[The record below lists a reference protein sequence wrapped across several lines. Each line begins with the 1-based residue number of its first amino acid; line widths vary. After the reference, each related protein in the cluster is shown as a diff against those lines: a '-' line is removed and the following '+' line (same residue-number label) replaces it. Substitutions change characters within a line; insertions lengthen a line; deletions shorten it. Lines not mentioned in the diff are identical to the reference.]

1 VDELIT
7 IQGTVESVVFASEQS
22 GFAVLELDYNK
33 NPLTVVGPLYGVCAG
48 EDVKVTG
55 KYVSHPVYGSQ
66 FKAEVYEQAL
76 PATAAAILT
85 YLSSG
90 AIKGLGPRTA
100 KRLVD
105 SFGDDTLTVIE
116 KHPERLSEIKGISPK
131 KAVAISEEYRNI
143 FGLRAVMLELA
154 RHDVG
159 ASAAIRVWKQ
169 WGPIAM
175 EIIRGDPYLL
185 CGGDIGIPF
194 EKADAIAA
202 DFGIATDCPARLRAG
217 ISHVLTHNLSNGHTC
232 LPLDKLLKTAAA
244 RLDVDLFKLED
255 AALSFTEDSTFIS
268 DTVNGSRFLF
278 LPDLYDAE
286 AYIAGR
292 MRMMLGVAPPQGRS
306 FQKEIKSLEES
317 FSIGYAPL
325 QVKAIEAALSSKLF
339 ILTGGPG
346 TGKTTTLKAILSILE
361 MEGEKAALA
370 APTGRAAK
378 RMSELTGRDA
388 KTIHRL
394 LEVDFRDSGDEIKFK
409 RNEKNPLRLDAVIL
423 DEVSMVD
430 AKLMHSLLKAMK
442 MSCRL
447 ILVGDPD
454 QLPSV
459 GAGNI
464 LRDLIDSDML
474 PMVHLNEIFR
484 QETESAI
491 VSNAHK
497 IIRGEQPDLETKTS
511 DFFFLNRA
519 VYEETAKTVVELCAH
534 RLPKA
539 YGYSPLWDIQVIVPS
554 RVGALG
560 SVELNRLLQEK
571 LNPEAPEKSEQ
582 KFGARIL
589 REGDKVMQIKNNYDI
604 PWGKD
609 DGENGAGIFNGDI
622 GVIEMLDRPS
632 QSILIRFE
640 DRVAEYSFDMT
651 DEIEHAWA
659 ITVHKS
665 QGSEF
670 EAVIMPLMSFHPKL
684 YYRNILYTCVTRAKH
699 VMIILGSKDTVYT
712 MVESH
717 RKVLRYTN
725 LLHLLTKSIEDG

>member
-7 IQGTVESVVFASEQS
+7 IQGTVENVVFASEES

-33 NPLTVVGPLYGVCAG
+33 NPLTVVGLLYGVSAG
-48 EDVKVTG
+48 EDVKITG

-66 FKAEVYEQAL
+66 FKAEAYEQAL
-76 PATAAAILT
+76 PATAAAILK

-100 KRLVD
+100 KRVVD
-105 SFGDDTLTVIE
+105 AFGDDTLTVIE
-116 KHPERLSEIKGISPK
+116 KQPEKLSEIKGISLK
-131 KAVAISEEYRNI
+131 KALAISEEYRNI
-143 FGLRAVMLELA
+143 FGLRAIMLELA
-154 RHDVG
+154 RHGVS
-159 ASAAIRVWKQ
+159 AAAAIRAWKL
-169 WGPIAM
+169 WGPLAM

-185 CGGDIGIPF
+185 CGDDVGVSF
-194 EKADAIAA
+194 EKADGIAA
-202 DFGIATDCPARLRAG
+202 GFGIPADAPARLRAG
-217 ISHVLTHNLSNGHTC
+217 ISHVLTHNLANGHTC
-232 LPLDKLLKTAAA
+232 LPMDKLLKTAAS
-244 RLDVDLFKLED
+244 LLEVDLFQLED
-255 AALSFTEDSTFIS
+255 ASLAFTEDSTFVS

-278 LPDLYDAE
+278 LPDLYEAE

-292 MRMMLGVAPPQGRS
+292 VRMMLGIMPPENRT
-306 FQKEIKSLEES
+306 FQKEIRALEKN

-325 QVKAIEAALSSKLF
+325 QVKAIESALSSNIF

-394 LEVDFRDSGDEIKFK
+394 LEVDFRDSSDEIKFK

-430 AKLMHSLLKAMK
+430 ARLMRSLLKAMK

-464 LRDLIDSDML
+464 LRDLIDSGMV

-491 VSNAHK
+491 VSNAHR
-497 IIRGEQPDLETKTS
+497 IIRGEQPDLETKDS
-511 DFFFLNRA
+511 DFFFMQRPS
-519 VYEETAKTVVELCAH
+519 YEQTAKTVVELCAH

-554 RVGALG
+554 RIGALG
-560 SVELNRLLQEK
+560 SIELNRLLQDK
-571 LNPEAPEKSEQ
+571 LNPEASEKSEQ
-582 KFGARIL
+582 KLGARIL

-604 PWGKD
+604 PWEKD
-609 DGENGAGIFNGDI
+609 DGESGAGIFNGDI

-640 DRVAEYSFDMT
+640 DRVAEYSFDMA

-670 EAVIMPLMSFHPKL
+670 EAVIMPLMSFHRKL
-684 YYRNILYTCVTRAKH
+684 YYRNILYTCVTRAKRI
-699 VMIILGSKDTVYT
+699 MIILGAKDTVYT
-712 MVESH
+712 MVRNH
-717 RKVLRYTN
+717 RQVLRYTN
-725 LLHLLTKSIEDG
+725 LLHLLTKSTEGG

>member
-1 VDELIT
+1 MIT
-7 IQGTVESVVFASEQS
+7 IQGTVESVVFASEES
-22 GFAVLELDYNK
+22 GFAVLELDYNN
-33 NPLTVVGPLYGVCAG
+33 NPITVVGPLYGVCTG

-66 FKAEVYEQAL
+66 FKAEAYEQAL
-76 PATAAAILT
+76 PATAAAILK

-90 AIKGLGPRTA
+90 AVKGLGPRTA

-105 SFGDDTLTVIE
+105 FFGDNSLMIIE
-116 KHPERLSEIKGISPK
+116 KHPERLSEIKGISPQ
-131 KAVAISEEYRNI
+131 KAIAISEEYRNI
-143 FGLRAVMLELA
+143 HGLRAVMLELA

-159 ASAAIRVWKQ
+159 ASAAIRAWKK
-169 WGPIAM
+169 WGPLAM
-175 EIIRGDPYLL
+175 EIIRADPYLL
-185 CGGDIGIPF
+185 CGGDVGVTF
-194 EKADAIAA
+194 EKADLIAA
-202 DFGIATDCPARLRAG
+202 NFGVAADSPARLRAG
-217 ISHVLTHNLSNGHTC
+217 IFHVLTHNLSNGHTC
-232 LPLDKLLKTAAA
+232 LPLDKLLKTAAGL
-244 RLDVDLFKLED
+244 LDADLFKLED
-255 AALSFTEDSTFIS
+255 AALSCTEDSTFES
-268 DTVNGSRFLF
+268 DCVDGSRFLF

-286 AYIAGR
+286 TYIAGR
-292 MRMMLGVAPPQGRS
+292 VRMMLGTTPPQNRS
-306 FQKEIKSLEES
+306 FQKEIKALEEN

-325 QVKAIEAALSSKLF
+325 QVKAIESALSNNIF

-361 MEGEKAALA
+361 TQGGKAALA

-394 LEVDFRDSGDEIKFK
+394 LEVDFRDQNAGGEIKFK

-459 GAGNI
+459 GAGNV
-464 LRDLIDSDML
+464 LRDLIDSDMI

-497 IIRGEQPDLETKTS
+497 IVRGEHPDLQTKSS
-511 DFFFLNRA
+511 DFFFLTRTA
-519 VYEETAKTVVELCAH
+519 YEETAKTVVELCAF

-560 SVELNRLLQEK
+560 SIELNRLLQEK
-571 LNPEAPEKSEQ
+571 LNPETPEKNEQ
-582 KFGARIL
+582 KLGSRIL

-604 PWGKD
+604 PWEKD
-609 DGENGAGIFNGDI
+609 GGEAGAGIFNGDI
-622 GVIEMLDRPS
+622 GVIEMLVRQS

-640 DRVAEYSFDMT
+640 DRVAEYSFDMA

-684 YYRNILYTCVTRAKH
+684 YYRNILYTCVTRAKR
-699 VMIILGSKDTVYT
+699 VMIILGTKNTVYT
-712 MVESH
+712 MVENH

-725 LLHLLTKSIEDG
+725 LQHLLTKNIEDG